1 MEVSGTGATEH
12 LSLSEMEAAEPSGVI
27 GPLIPIVEVAFRN
40 DQWWSIP
47 KELSQG
53 LVEKMREG
61 QNAGYTWDWGENG
74 RVGSWKHDEQETS
87 INRYILD
94 FVTMTQTN
102 IDSRRKR
109 SIRIVYVRPED
120 VEARFTGQ
128 ISSTQ

>member
-1 MEVSGTGATEH
+1 MA
-12 LSLSEMEAAEPSGVI
+12 LSLSEMEAAEPGGVI
-27 GPLIPIVEVAFRN
+27 GPLIPIVEVAFPY

-102 IDSRRKR
+102 IDSGRKR
-109 SIRIVYVRPED
+109 SIRIVC
-120 VEARFTGQ
+120 AA
-128 ISSTQ
+128 